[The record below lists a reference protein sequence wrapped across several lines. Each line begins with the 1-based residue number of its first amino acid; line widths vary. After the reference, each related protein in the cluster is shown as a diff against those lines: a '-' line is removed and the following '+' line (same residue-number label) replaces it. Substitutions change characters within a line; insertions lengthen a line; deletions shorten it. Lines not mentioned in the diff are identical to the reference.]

1 MYEHYEDI
9 NTITLRTLRQK
20 YEQTQNFHCA
30 IPDWV
35 KKRCLSGK
43 FHRIKSHEVPTVIR
57 LADKGIVAY
66 RVPAKLIDD
75 RLMHVKNLE
84 TWANK
89 FGAQLPRT
97 TDSKRCIS
105 CVRKYQCWV
114 KYHTE
119 FVPWLSGDYRTD
131 GEIAKQFMKDSELL
145 WSHAEQWFPR
155 HHLSRIFRDLTQH
168 PLQNGEAR
176 LCGPWMG
183 CAVNVAVDDK
193 PVETSPHRDVLGFL
207 HGISCLCPFGK
218 FTGGAVILWELQVI
232 VELNRGDLLYFMDHL
247 INHSNEKA
255 YGVRHSVVAFT
266 ENRGWTWLQRV
277 YGFVDARINPLR
289 MAQKRY
295 RKNRVE
301 RSETK
306 RNRQ

>member
-1 MYEHYEDI
+1 MTPRDTQNGTHSIGMKSAY
-9 NTITLRTLRQK
+9 LRT
-20 YEQTQNFHCA
+20 NFFVVE
-30 IPDWV
+30 I
-35 KKRCLSGK
+35 
-43 FHRIKSHEVPTVIR
+43 VPR
-57 LADKGIVAY
+57 A
-66 RVPAKLIDD
+66 
-75 RLMHVKNLE
+75 
-84 TWANK
+84 
-89 FGAQLPRT
+89 PR
-97 TDSKRCIS
+97 DSRA
-105 CVRKYQCWV
+105 
-114 KYHTE
+114 
-119 FVPWLSGDYRTD
+119 
-131 GEIAKQFMKDSELL
+131 EI
-145 WSHAEQWFPR
+145 
-155 HHLSRIFRDLTQH
+155 
-168 PLQNGEAR
+168 EAR

-247 INHSNEKA
+247 INRSNEKA

-266 ENRGWTWLQRV
+266 ENRVWTWLQRV
-277 YGFVDARINPLR
+277 YGFVDARVNPLR